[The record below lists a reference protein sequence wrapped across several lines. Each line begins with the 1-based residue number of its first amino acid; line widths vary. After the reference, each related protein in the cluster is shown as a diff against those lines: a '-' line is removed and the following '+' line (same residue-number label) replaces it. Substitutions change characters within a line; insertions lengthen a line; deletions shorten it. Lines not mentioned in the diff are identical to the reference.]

1 MMSGKVVRME
11 PEDKSIKNKTMRII
25 VEYNPNI
32 SKHAKRCIFSNITP
46 SMSSNDEDSH
56 QYPIDFVLEVLEE
69 ENEDELF
76 NKDIELLR
84 ELMKEDVSYIE
95 I

>member
-1 MMSGKVVRME
+1 
-11 PEDKSIKNKTMRII
+11 MRII
-25 VEYNPNI
+25 IEYNPNI

-56 QYPIDFVLEVLEE
+56 QYPIDFAIEVLEV
-69 ENEDELF
+69 ENEDGLF
-76 NKDIELLR
+76 NKDIELLID
-84 ELMKEDVSYIE
+84 LSKEDVSYIE

>member
-1 MMSGKVVRME
+1 
-11 PEDKSIKNKTMRII
+11 MRII
-25 VEYNPNI
+25 VEYNPSI
-32 SKHAKRCIFSNITP
+32 SKHAKRSIFSNITP

-56 QYPIDFVLEVLEE
+56 QYPIDFVVEVLEQ

-76 NKDIELLR
+76 NKDIEILN
-84 ELMKEDVSYIE
+84 ELIQEGVQYIE